1 VNEPQADRRY
11 DAGGPESVSSAL
23 LLTLKEARQAAKD
36 AADKPAERD
45 GEKDAEEAT
54 KKAAYDA
61 AWERLVNLY
70 QPEVY
75 RWCRIAHLRPDDAE
89 DVCQDVFR
97 RVIQYIPSFSRAMPG
112 QSFGGWLYTITQSK
126 IADYFRFRRQEPPG
140 RGGSTAHHLLQ
151 QAPQAEDPSSSMQ
164 LDPNSLGIQQALARI
179 RPDFTDH
186 VWESFRRM
194 VFDGHGAAD
203 IARELGMNKK
213 SVREA
218 KYRVCQRLRKELD
231 VQRPPPV

>member
-1 VNEPQADRRY
+1 MNEPQADRRY

-75 RWCRIAHLRPDDAE
+75 RWCRIANLRPDDAE

-112 QSFGGWLYTITQSK
+112 QSFGG
-126 IADYFRFRRQEPPG
+126 
-140 RGGSTAHHLLQ
+140 
-151 QAPQAEDPSSSMQ
+151 
-164 LDPNSLGIQQALARI
+164 
-179 RPDFTDH
+179 
-186 VWESFRRM
+186 
-194 VFDGHGAAD
+194 
-203 IARELGMNKK
+203 
-213 SVREA
+213 
-218 KYRVCQRLRKELD
+218 
-231 VQRPPPV
+231 